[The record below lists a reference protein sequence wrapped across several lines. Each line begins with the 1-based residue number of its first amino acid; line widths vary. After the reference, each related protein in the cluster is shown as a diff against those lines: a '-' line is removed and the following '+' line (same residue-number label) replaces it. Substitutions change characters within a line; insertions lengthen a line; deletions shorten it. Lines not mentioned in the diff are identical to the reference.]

1 LQRLRQKATGIA
13 GIRTNVEENQELTNK
28 FNKVRNERA
37 AARDGLKKS
46 SKSETGE
53 EPIAE
58 APGKHGKEEQLTSR
72 LKTDN
77 NEGGI
82 AKIILQSIPPESCI
96 TSARFEGPNI
106 ALYTKNPKFSL
117 TELTYHLSSLSK
129 TLKKRF
135 VIRTDPSIRLP
146 EDQTRSVVVKLLPKD
161 VLVSA
166 VFCDEATGEVILEVN
181 HPEVIDFDMVIQIAQ
196 STGWIPHTRR
206 SPHIPSSSINT
217 IHSTLKN
224 SAKERTTFFQELGNR
239 IFRAPLIVVNNGVNG
254 SSDGN
259 GYNQQRVITAEP
271 RSSPPQHQSWPINK
285 EEVML
290 FCLGGVKQ
298 VGRSCFIVV
307 TPESKVML
315 DCGINPGETSG
326 LDAYPRLEW
335 FNFNLDE
342 IDAVIISH
350 AHIDHQGFLP
360 TLFKYGYDGPVYCTE
375 PTLPLMVL
383 LQTDSVKIAKN
394 NGTYLP
400 YESRDVSEVIK
411 HCITLPYGKPTDI
424 SPDITITLNN
434 AGHIMG
440 SATVHLNISGAHNIL
455 YSGDYKYAKTQLLDS
470 ASSIYPRVETIIT
483 ESTYGNTSDV
493 MPDQSVVYRNFTE
506 SINKTL
512 TEGGKVLIPLP
523 AVGRAQEIMLVI
535 DKEMREGR
543 LIESPIYIEGMISEA
558 SAIHMSYAHYLGS
571 DVRKSVSQGINPF
584 QSEYFTVVNG
594 YGKRDE
600 VFDDENPSIIMA
612 TSGMLEGGPSVEYFK
627 EIAPYEK
634 NKIMFVSYQ
643 INGTLG
649 RRVFDGVMTEISMLD
664 KSGKLK
670 VVPVRC
676 QTQKID
682 GFSGHSDFNQILG
695 FVSRVRPKRVLVNHG
710 EKSKSDNVASAIYSR
725 LKIRSSVPDNREIV
739 RLR

>member
-1 LQRLRQKATGIA
+1 M
-13 GIRTNVEENQELTNK
+13 EENEALKNK
-28 FNKVRNERA
+28 FNKKVRNGKKA
-37 AARDGLKKS
+37 AASTGLKKS
-46 SKSETGE
+46 SKAETE
-53 EPIAE
+53 EAS
-58 APGKHGKEEQLTSR
+58 GKHIESRKDEQLTSR
-72 LKTDN
+72 IKTDN

-96 TSARFEGPNI
+96 TSVKFEGPNI

-129 TLKKRF
+129 ILKKRF
-135 VIRTDPSIRLP
+135 VIRTDPTIRLP
-146 EDQTRSVVVKLLPKD
+146 EDQTRSVVGKLLPKD

-166 VFCDEATGEVILEVN
+166 VFCDDATGEVILEVN
-181 HPEVIDFDMVIQIAQ
+181 HPEAINSTMVIQMAE
-196 STGWIPHTRR
+196 STGWIAHTRR
-206 SPHIPSSSINT
+206 SPHIPSNSINT
-217 IHSTLKN
+217 IHSILKN

-254 SSDGN
+254 GSDGN
-259 GYNQQRVITAEP
+259 GYDRQYTEEP
-271 RSSPPQHQSWPINK
+271 RSSPLQHQSWPINK

-307 TPESKVML
+307 TPESKVIL

-342 IDAVIISH
+342 IDAVVISH

-375 PTLPLMVL
+375 PTLPLMIL
-383 LQTDSVKIAKN
+383 LQTDSVKIAKS

-400 YESRDVSEVIK
+400 YELRDVNEVIK

-470 ASSIYPRVETIIT
+470 ASSIYPRVETLIT
-483 ESTYGNTSDV
+483 ESTYGNTNDV
-493 MPDQSVVYRNFTE
+493 MPDQSVVYRTFTD

-512 TEGGKVLIPLP
+512 TDGGKVLIPLP

-584 QSEYFTVVNG
+584 QSDYFTVVNG

-627 EIAPYEK
+627 EIAPSEK

-649 RRVFDGVMTEISMLD
+649 RRVLDGVMTEISMLD

-695 FVSRVRPKRVLVNHG
+695 FVSKVRPKRVLVNHG
-710 EKSKSDNVASAIYSR
+710 EKSKSDNVASAIYSK